1 MKKTTRGVRAAIAAG
16 ALGTA
21 LFAGIGPADAQ
32 QYCYEGPIK
41 DGVSRF
47 VPIYCTTETRPEDT
61 TTTTEATTTTTE
73 ATTTTTE
80 GERPT
85 TTMGTVPTTMGPTTT
100 APVVDDATGA
110 RPVAAHPSYT
120 G

>member
-21 LFAGIGPADAQ
+21 LFVGVTPADAF
-32 QYCYEGPIK
+32 QYCYEI
-41 DGVSRF
+41 DLGVSRQ

-85 TTMGTVPTTMGPTTT
+85 TTIGTVPTTMGPTTT
-100 APVVDDATGA
+100 APMVDDATGA

>member
-1 MKKTTRGVRAAIAAG
+1 MKHTTRGIRAAIAAG

-21 LFAGIGPADAQ
+21 IFVGIGPAEA
-32 QYCYEGPIK
+32 I
-41 DGVSRF
+41 
-47 VPIYCTTETRPEDT
+47 VPIRCYYDEYQNWICPSTETRPEDT

-85 TTMGTVPTTMGPTTT
+85 TTIGTVPTTMGPTTT

-110 RPVAAHPSYT
+110 RPVAARPSYT

>member
-1 MKKTTRGVRAAIAAG
+1 MKKSTRGVRAAIAAG

-21 LFAGIGPADAQ
+21 LFTGIGPADAQ
-32 QYCYEGPIK
+32 SYCYESSINAQ
-41 DGVSRF
+41 SI

-110 RPVAAHPSYT
+110 RPVAARPSYT